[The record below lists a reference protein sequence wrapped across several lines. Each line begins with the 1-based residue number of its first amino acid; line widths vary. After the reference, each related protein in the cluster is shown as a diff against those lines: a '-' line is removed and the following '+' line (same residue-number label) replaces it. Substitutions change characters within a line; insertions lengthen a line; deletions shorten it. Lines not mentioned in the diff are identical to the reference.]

1 MNFWGVS
8 SGAFILFSCAL
19 AASGAEAQTPVAAGA
34 GATEPGSAASEPQAP
49 PSSGGNDGSDIVVTA
64 LRRSVSVQDIPASIT
79 AVSGDTLLSRGV
91 TDTIALANVIPGLV
105 FVPNFGNTIVTIRGV
120 GSTLVAGSS
129 EPTVAIYSD
138 GAYLPRPFMGTL
150 RAVDLD
156 RVEVLRGPQGTLYG
170 RNATGGAVNFISAS
184 PTKTWTGRIDAIVGG
199 RNQVGIS
206 GFVSGP
212 LSDGVQIRLSG
223 GREKQDGPV
232 ENILRPLN
240 VVERNGG
247 GTDAKYG
254 RVALRLTPTSSLTVD
269 LSLRYDED
277 NAAKIDQSP
286 VGPISLGVEGVDWT
300 NEPWKAISNRPHS
313 AVNKLLIGQA
323 GVTWEASDA
332 ITVKS
337 LTNYILGKT
346 RTANDDDGTA
356 FPYFYTAIYPRRS
369 ESISQEFNLFGN
381 FDKFN
386 FILGAFY
393 YHEEYKSL
401 LDYIFENPDPAA
413 VLTQNLGQQAKVDN
427 FAAYFDATYS
437 FTDALRLNVGMR
449 LNYDKNEYESIS
461 GLEPLIPTVAVAGG
475 TIKKTK
481 LLPKVALQ
489 YDFTPEIQSYIQWS
503 RGYKGGGG
511 NLPASD
517 GSAPAFGPETLDSY
531 ELGVKSRLLNGKLTA
546 NFAAFYYDYS
556 GLQVEKQVPPIGVL
570 TDNAQAKAYGAEL
583 EIRYSPVPDL
593 TFTLAPTYVHTEFTE
608 FTSTEPLTLV
618 PYDLAGKTLNFAPK
632 WTVNASASKRFDLGG
647 ELLNELELTASAR
660 HNSTVVF
667 SYFNLDALDRQ
678 RPYTVVDLNATISDV
693 DRKTTLSLFVN
704 NLGNKAYKTLT
715 GNFGVGYVGHWG
727 APRTWGARL
736 SRSF

>member
-1 MNFWGVS
+1 MNSWSVS
-8 SGAFILFSCAL
+8 RDAIVFASCAL
-19 AASGAEAQTPVAAGA
+19 LASGAAAQTPG
-34 GATEPGSAASEPQAP
+34 TYASEPQSDSEPRASP
-49 PSSGGNDGSDIVVTA
+49 AGGGNDSSEIVVTA
-64 LRRSVSVQDIPASIT
+64 LRRSVSVQNIPASIS

-91 TDTIALANVIPGLV
+91 TDTLTLGNAIPGLV

-120 GSTLVAGSS
+120 GSTLQAGSS

-170 RNATGGAVNFISAS
+170 RNATGGAVNFISAA
-184 PTKTWTGRIDAIVGG
+184 PTKTWTGRIDAFVGG
-199 RNQVGIS
+199 RNQIGVS

-212 LSDGVQIRLSG
+212 LADGVEIRLSG

-232 ENILRPLN
+232 ENIIKPLG
-240 VVERNGG
+240 VREHIGG

-254 RVALRLTPTSSLTVD
+254 RVALRLAPTSSLTVD

-277 NAAKIDQSP
+277 RAPKVDQSP
-286 VGPISLGVEGVDWT
+286 VGPISIGVEGVDWT
-300 NEPWKAISNRPHS
+300 TKPWKAFSNRPHS
-313 AVNKLLIGQA
+313 AVNRLIIGQA
-323 GVTWEASDA
+323 NLAWEASDE

-356 FPYFYTAIYPRRS
+356 VPYFYTAIWPRRS
-369 ESISQEFNLFGN
+369 ESISQEFNVLGD

-393 YHEEYKSL
+393 YHEKYKSV
-401 LDYIFENPDPAA
+401 LDVIIENPNPAA
-413 VLTQNLGQQAKVDN
+413 VLTQNLGQSAKVDN
-427 FAAYFDATYS
+427 FAAFADATYS
-437 FTDALRLNVGMR
+437 FTDALRLNLGLR
-449 LNYDKNEYESIS
+449 LNYDKNQYESIA
-461 GLEPLIPTVAVAGG
+461 GLEPIIPTSTVVGG
-475 TIKKTK
+475 TIKKTR

-489 YDFTPEIQSYIQWS
+489 YDFTPEIHSYLQWS

-517 GSAPAFGPETLDSY
+517 GSAPPFGPETLDSY
-531 ELGVKSRLLNGKLTA
+531 EVGLKSRLLDGKLTT
-546 NFAAFYYDYS
+546 NLAAFYYDYS
-556 GLQVEKQVPPIGVL
+556 GLQVEKAVPPIGVL

-583 EIRYSPVPDL
+583 EVRYSPVPDL
-593 TFTLAPTYVHTEFTE
+593 TFTFAPTYVHTEFTN
-608 FTSTEPLTLV
+608 FTSIEPLTLV
-618 PYDLAGKTLNFAPK
+618 PYNLAGKVLTFAPK

-647 ELLNELELTASAR
+647 ELLNELELTGNVR

-667 SYFNLDALDRQ
+667 SYFDLGALDRQ
-678 RPYTVVDLNATISDV
+678 RPYTLFDLNATISDA
-693 DRKTTLSLFVN
+693 DKKTTLSLFVN
-704 NLGNKAYKTLT
+704 NVANKAYKNLT
-715 GNFGVGYVGHWG
+715 GNFGIGYIGHWG
-727 APRTWGARL
+727 LPRTWGARL